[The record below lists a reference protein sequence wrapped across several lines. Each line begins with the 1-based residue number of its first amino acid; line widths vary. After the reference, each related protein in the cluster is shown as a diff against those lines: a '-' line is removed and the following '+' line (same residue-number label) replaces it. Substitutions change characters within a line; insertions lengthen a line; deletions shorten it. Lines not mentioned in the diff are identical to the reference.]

1 MTNIERILQCI
12 YPAIDEVNELLSDQ
26 EILEKSLD
34 TILFGELSSLNSL
47 DFLNLLMAVEE
58 NLEEEFSVPVTITD
72 EKAVSVENSPFKTV
86 QSLANYIESIINEP
100 SDD

>member
-12 YPAIDEVNELLSDQ
+12 YPAIDEVNELLSDL